1 MQECKLR
8 FGPSVFLSR
17 VAFKLSGIFFFSSV
31 PIAIAQM
38 LGRGANQTR
47 EPERGLDV
55 QKSSGCEQGVNVTGA
70 GKICL

>member
-17 VAFKLSGIFFFSSV
+17 VAFKLSDFFFSSV

-38 LGRGANQTR
+38 LGRGANQRR
-47 EPERGLDV
+47 EPERGLYV